1 MLRHMDGGITY
12 ECHPLVDALYP
23 DPSLFCGCDVAYTG
37 VGTEKVMMYHH
48 QMYKGRILALEPP
61 DSLDAVL
68 ELAVQ
73 SLVQVVAIE
82 LLLQVNVPDMGKP
95 KALPA
100 PERLCGSRAKHL
112 QSVSYQYPWGY
123 SCLGSCSCKHRIGIK
138 VHLCVGYLI
147 GKYGPA
153 KDVHHCKEPSL
164 LAPDSQIDLIAVPP
178 VSCPRTYGF
187 GVLTHHVRS
196 PCSICVSCTDAP

>member
-1 MLRHMDGGITY
+1 MLLTYSPDKRHYAYDGPKISCTETY
-12 ECHPLVDALYP
+12 ARC
-23 DPSLFCGCDVAYTG
+23 
-37 VGTEKVMMYHH
+37 
-48 QMYKGRILALEPP
+48 YKGRILALEPS

-73 SLVQVVAIE
+73 SLVQVVVIIE

-100 PERLCGSRAKHL
+100 PERLCGSCAKHL
-112 QSVSYQYPWGY
+112 QSVSYQYPGGY
-123 SCLGSCSCKHRIGIK
+123 SCLSSCSYKHLIGIK

-153 KDVHHCKEPSL
+153 KTVHHCRAI
-164 LAPDSQIDLIAVPP
+164 APDP
-178 VSCPRTYGF
+178 
-187 GVLTHHVRS
+187 
-196 PCSICVSCTDAP
+196 

>member
-1 MLRHMDGGITY
+1 
-12 ECHPLVDALYP
+12 
-23 DPSLFCGCDVAYTG
+23 
-37 VGTEKVMMYHH
+37 MYHH
-48 QMYKGRILALEPP
+48 QMYKGRILALEPS

-73 SLVQVVAIE
+73 SLVQVVVIE

-100 PERLCGSRAKHL
+100 PERLCGSRTKHL
-112 QSVSYQYPWGY
+112 QSVSYQYSGGY
-123 SCLGSCSCKHRIGIK
+123 SCLSSCSYKHLIGIK

-153 KDVHHCKEPSL
+153 KTVHHCKESSPL
-164 LAPDSQIDLIAVPP
+164 TPDFQIDLIAVPP

-187 GVLTHHVRS
+187 GVLTHHVRIVFAPS
-196 PCSICVSCTDAP
+196 MYCTLMHPDPIPCHD

>member
-1 MLRHMDGGITY
+1 
-12 ECHPLVDALYP
+12 
-23 DPSLFCGCDVAYTG
+23 
-37 VGTEKVMMYHH
+37 MYHH
-48 QMYKGRILALEPP
+48 QMYKGRILALEPS

-73 SLVQVVAIE
+73 SLVQVVVIE

-112 QSVSYQYPWGY
+112 QSVSYQYPGGY
-123 SCLGSCSCKHRIGIK
+123 SCLSSCSYKHLIGIK

-153 KDVHHCKEPSL
+153 KTVPSL
-164 LAPDSQIDLIAVPP
+164 QSHRP
-178 VSCPRTYGF
+178 
-187 GVLTHHVRS
+187 
-196 PCSICVSCTDAP
+196 